1 MARLNFEN
9 TFAAAAFA
17 EAGEHETA
25 MKMAGIKPVFEKV
38 RKLADTV
45 QQCFAAVGFAEAGCH
60 DEAARMVHT
69 EQVCRKNN
77 ETLDSFLE
85 NVGLSNVRVCYG
97 LARV

>member
-1 MARLNFEN
+1 MARFNFET

-25 MKMAGIKPVFEKV
+25 MKMAGITPVYEKV
-38 RKLADTV
+38 RKFADSV

-60 DEAARMVHT
+60 AEATQMAHPNL
-69 EQVCRKNN
+69 VCRKNK
-77 ETLDSFLE
+77 ETLDNFLE

-97 LARV
+97 LATV

>member
-1 MARLNFEN
+1 MARLNFEK

-25 MKMAGIKPVFEKV
+25 MKMAGITPVFEKV

-69 EQVCRKNN
+69 EGVCRKNN

-85 NVGLSNVRVCYG
+85 TVGLSNVRVCYG

>member
-25 MKMAGIKPVFEKV
+25 MKMVGITPVFEKV

-69 EQVCRKNN
+69 EPVCRKNS
-77 ETLDSFLE
+77 ETLDNFLE

-97 LARV
+97 LATV

>member
-1 MARLNFEN
+1 MARIKWQN

-25 MKMAGIKPVFEKV
+25 MKTAGIIPVHEKV
-38 RKLADTV
+38 RNVADAI

-60 DEAARMVHT
+60 EEAARMVHPAPAS
-69 EQVCRKNN
+69 RKNH

-85 NVGLSNVRVCYG
+85 NVGLSKVRVCYG
-97 LARV
+97 LASV

>member
-1 MARLNFEN
+1 MARINFEK

-25 MKMAGIKPVFEKV
+25 MKMAGITPIYEKV
-38 RKLADTV
+38 RKVADTI

-60 DEAARMVHT
+60 DEATRMAHPDG
-69 EQVCRKNN
+69 VCRKHK
-77 ETLDSFLE
+77 ETLDNFLE